1 MLEEGERAMS
11 SKRVICVGCG
21 WIGDHAETRT
31 SHGVFCP
38 VCEMPPGDRAPI
50 WRCQCGREVSLAEVD
65 ADDELVCGCGSE
77 FVPRFP
83 TAQELMSFAGAWQ
96 DDPWTPLNAS
106 VSCIVRAVIQERE
119 R

>member
-1 MLEEGERAMS
+1 MS

-65 ADDELVCGCGSE
+65 ADDWWLYVAEGSDPDIPQAE
-77 FVPRFP
+77 QV
-83 TAQELMSFAGAWQ
+83 LMAMHAAGW
-96 DDPWTPLNAS
+96 WWN
-106 VSCIVRAVIQERE
+106 I
-119 R
+119 